1 MNFQDRLADILR
13 RMQEARLDLVIGL
26 HDGAHFI
33 EKPNPVMVL
42 SGFKSLGPAASLL
55 YADGRLVTIV
65 TPAWDVERIGDIDTG
80 YGRAMGADDIIASIK
95 SVLGSVISKSIGIA
109 GFRTLPSRIADGMT
123 ALIPNATAADK
134 LVFDAAR
141 TKTIEEIADARA
153 AARIAER
160 GYQHL
165 LAVAHPGMSE
175 DDLAVELKWHMK
187 SIGADDNFLL
197 LCASPHNRAVQPS
210 NGRKLQAGDII
221 LAEITPSV
229 NGQLTQICR
238 TVVVGRPSDELARKT
253 FRFSLIHLSVL
264 FAALL
269 VDHYVF

>member
-55 YADGRLVTIV
+55 HADGRLTTVV
-65 TPAWDVERIGDIDTG
+65 TPAWDAERVGDVNAGIGIG
-80 YGRAMGADDIIASIK
+80 ALGADDIVAGIQDA
-95 SVLGSVISKSIGIA
+95 LGGAVPMSTGIA
-109 GFRTLPSRIADGMT
+109 GFRVLPSRIADRIAAGF
-123 ALIPNATAADK
+123 PNAVAADK

-141 TKTIEEIADARA
+141 TKTNEEIADARA

-165 LAVAHPGMSE
+165 LAVAHPNMSE

-187 SIGADDNFLL
+187 SLGADDNFLL
-197 LCASPHNRAVQPS
+197 LCAAPHNRASRPTQRDCRRDP
-210 NGRKLQAGDII
+210 LQSRTTASPVRSSRSAPG
-221 LAEITPSV
+221 ERHER
-229 NGQLTQICR
+229 CR
-238 TVVVGRPSDELARKT
+238 HQTSDVLR
-253 FRFSLIHLSVL
+253 RFIR
-264 FAALL
+264 
-269 VDHYVF
+269 